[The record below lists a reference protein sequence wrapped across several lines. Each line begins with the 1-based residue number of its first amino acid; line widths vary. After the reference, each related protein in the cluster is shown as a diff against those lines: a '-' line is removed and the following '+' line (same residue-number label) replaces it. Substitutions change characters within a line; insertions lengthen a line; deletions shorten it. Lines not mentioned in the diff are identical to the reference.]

1 MTKTHRTRLIAA
13 DPKARAILAET
24 RDGVLSNTRLEI
36 RPGTRGLFTIT
47 IEQIERL
54 PRHKRGIT
62 RSVSFVISRAG
73 LDHICGVGAE

>member
-1 MTKTHRTRLIAA
+1 MIKTHRTRLVAT
-13 DPKARAILAET
+13 DSKARAILAET

-36 RPGTRGLFTIT
+36 RPGARGLFNVT

-54 PRHKRGIT
+54 PRHKRGVT

-73 LDHICGVGAE
+73 LDHICSVSAA